1 MPFLYQTFYNFRN
14 LKNDTIDLSNR
25 EVYFVGENGQ
35 GKSNIL
41 ESLYYAAYGI
51 SFRTHIDSQIVK
63 KGEKDFSINAFY
75 KNEKET
81 STKVSVIFENGKKR
95 IEKDGRKVQDRKELI
110 NTIPCILFCHDDM
123 RFATGEPES
132 RRFFI
137 DQSLTLYDNMYIDDL
152 RNYKKVL
159 KNRNQILKT
168 KQYDMLDVYDAQLAQ
183 YGLIVQQKRKK
194 AIFQFNQIFG
204 KIYEEISG
212 IEGVSI
218 SYEPSWKFTNPQNVD
233 NSVQNS
239 GDFSEKNF
247 FPATQDIISLLLS
260 RRDSD
265 KVLETSLSGPH
276 RDKINFI
283 KDGHLFIQ
291 VASTGQCRLIS
302 LLLRVAQAIYYTRA
316 TGLKPVLLMDDVL
329 LELDPDKRAKLTAML
344 PEYEQLFCTFL
355 PGEPYE
361 RYMHDTTKIY
371 KIEKGEWH
379 E

>member
-1 MPFLYQTFYNFRN
+1 MPFLYQTFFNFRN

-63 KGEKDFSINAFY
+63 KSEKDFSINAFY

-81 STKVSVIFENGKKR
+81 STKISVIFENGKKR
-95 IEKDGRKVQDRKELI
+95 IEKDSKKIHDRKELI

-123 RFATGEPES
+123 RFATGEPEY

-137 DQSLTLYDNMYIDDL
+137 DQSLTLYDNLYIDDL

-159 KNRNQILKT
+159 KSRNQVLKN
-168 KQYDMLDVYDAQLAQ
+168 KQYDMLDVYDEQLVQ
-183 YGLIVQQKRKK
+183 YGLVVQQKRKK
-194 AIFQFNQIFG
+194 AIFQFNEIFG

-218 SYEPSWKFTNPQNVD
+218 SYEPSWKITNPQNVD

-239 GDFSEKNF
+239 GNVSEKIF
-247 FPATQDIISLLLS
+247 FPASQDIISLFLS

-265 KVLETSLSGPH
+265 KVLETTLSGPH

-283 KDGHLFIQ
+283 KDGRPFVQI
-291 VASTGQCRLIS
+291 ASTGQCRLIS

-361 RYMHDTTKIY
+361 RYMHDTTKVY
-371 KIEKGEWH
+371 KIDKGEWH